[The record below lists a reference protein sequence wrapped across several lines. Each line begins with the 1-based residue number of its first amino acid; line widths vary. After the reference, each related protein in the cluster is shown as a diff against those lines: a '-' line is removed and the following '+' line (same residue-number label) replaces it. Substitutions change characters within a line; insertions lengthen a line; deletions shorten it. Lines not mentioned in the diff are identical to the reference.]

1 MTRVALLAAGAVL
14 ALVAAGCGGDS
25 NETTEDW
32 AQSVCQAVGDWRE
45 SVQST
50 AEGLTGGG
58 TPSADELRD
67 AADDVRSATDDL
79 VGELRDIDAPE
90 SGEVAEAR
98 DAVQQLGD
106 DVEERRGAIDDAIDS
121 AESNP
126 SAAAVFDVAAKV
138 AAALRDTARELTT
151 AFQGAGDEVS
161 QAFSDAEAC
170 NDLTGSS

>member
-1 MTRVALLAAGAVL
+1 MSRVALLAAGAVL

-50 AEGLTGGG
+50 ATSLTGGG
-58 TPSADELRD
+58 TPSADQLRD
-67 AADDVRSATDDL
+67 AADDVRNATDDL
-79 VGELRDIDAPE
+79 VQELRDIDAPE
-90 SGEVAEAR
+90 SGQVAEAR
-98 DAVQQLGD
+98 DAVRQLGD
-106 DVEERRGAIDDAIDS
+106 DVEQRRGEIDDAIDA

-126 SAAAVFDVAAKV
+126 SAAAVFDVATQV
-138 AAALRDTARELTT
+138 AAALRDTAQELTA
-151 AFQGAGDEVS
+151 AFQGAGDEVT

>member
-1 MTRVALLAAGAVL
+1 MTRVALLVAGVVL
-14 ALVAAGCGGDS
+14 ALVAAGCGGDD
-25 NETTEDW
+25 NETTQDW
-32 AQSVCQAVGDWRE
+32 AQSVCQAVGEWRE
-45 SVQST
+45 SVTST
-50 AEGLTGGG
+50 AEDLTGGG

-79 VGELRDIDAPE
+79 VSELRDIDAPD

-106 DVEERRGAIDDAIDS
+106 DVERRRGEVDAAIDA

-138 AAALRDTARELTT
+138 AAALRDTAQELTA
-151 AFQGAGDEVS
+151 AFQGAGDEVK
-161 QAFSDAEAC
+161 QAFSDADAC

>member
-1 MTRVALLAAGAVL
+1 MSRFALLVAGAVL

-50 AEGLTGGG
+50 AEELAGGG

-79 VGELRDIDAPE
+79 VSELRDIEAPE
-90 SGEVAEAR
+90 SGEVGQAR

-106 DVEERRGAIDDAIDS
+106 DVERRRGEVDDAIDA

-126 SAAAVFDVAAKV
+126 SVAAVLDVAAQV
-138 AAALRDTARELTT
+138 AAALRDTAQELTA
-151 AFQGAGDEVS
+151 AFQGAGEEVK

-170 NDLTGSS
+170 NDLSGSS